1 MSNFL
6 YSGDKIME
14 IQQKLLV
21 KEISMTYYFS
31 TYPTRQRVAHPAQHS
46 AQEYRMPI
54 NVQEEDNTYVLTALV
69 PGMNAEGLDVKV
81 LEDTIVIEG
90 QYQEDEN
97 SYLMRELP
105 QGVFRRSLRF
115 PTVLDAEKSEATVK
129 DGLLTLRV
137 AKAESALPR
146 TIKISTN

>member
-1 MSNFL
+1 
-6 YSGDKIME
+6 
-14 IQQKLLV
+14 
-21 KEISMTYYFS
+21 MTYYFS
-31 TYPTRQRVAHPAQHS
+31 TYPVRQRVARAAQNT
-46 AQEYRMPI
+46 AQEYRLPI
-54 NVQEEDNTYVLTALV
+54 NVQEEDNNYVLTALV
-69 PGMNAEGLDVKV
+69 PGMNADGLDIKV

-105 QGVFRRSLRF
+105 QGAFRRSLRF
-115 PTVLDAEKSEATVK
+115 PTELDAEKSEATVK

-146 TIKISTN
+146 TIKISAN